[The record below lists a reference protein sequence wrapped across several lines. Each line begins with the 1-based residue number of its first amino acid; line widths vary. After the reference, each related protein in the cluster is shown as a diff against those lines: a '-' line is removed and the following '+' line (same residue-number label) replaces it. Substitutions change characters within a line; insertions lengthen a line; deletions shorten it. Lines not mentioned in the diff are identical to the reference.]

1 MNGDDILER
10 AARWRAEGRKV
21 ALATVVATW
30 GSSPRPV
37 GSQLAVDGTGAMA
50 GSVSGGC
57 IEGAVVHEARN
68 VMEDG
73 EPRLL
78 SFGVSD
84 EMAWE
89 VGLAC
94 GGKVQ
99 VYVEAVGQDGGM
111 KTELLERLLKARTDK
126 VPVALVTDLGSGL
139 QSLVFHDAV
148 HGGFGLEE
156 HHLAEIRACLRRDR
170 SAMVTFPDVEGY
182 EDDGP
187 RLFVHAHNPPLRL
200 IVVGAVH
207 IGQFLASM
215 ADLAGYA
222 VTVVDPRQS
231 FATAARFPGVEL
243 VGSWPDEALDA
254 LAIDA
259 RTAVVTLTH
268 DSKLDDPALMVA
280 LRSPAF
286 YIGALGSGRTH
297 AKRLD
302 RLRDQGLT
310 EAELKRIHAPV
321 GLDIGAETPVEIA
334 LSIIAQVVAARRN
347 AL

>member
-1 MNGDDILER
+1 MSDDILEQ
-10 AARWRAEGRKV
+10 AARWRAEGRRV

-37 GSQLAVDGTGAMA
+37 GSTMAVDEAGAMA

-57 IEGAVVHEARN
+57 IEGAVVHEARKT
-68 VMEDG
+68 MEDG

-78 SFGVSD
+78 SFGVTD

-99 VYVEAVGQDGGM
+99 VYVEAVAQDGGM
-111 KTELLERLLKARTDK
+111 TRDILDRLLKARADK
-126 VPVALVTDLGSGL
+126 VPVALVTDLSSGL

-156 HHLAEIRACLRRDR
+156 HHLAEIRARLRQDH
-170 SAMVTFPDVEGY
+170 SGLVEFPDIEGY
-182 EDDGP
+182 EDEGP

-207 IGQFLASM
+207 IAQLLARM
-215 ADLAGYA
+215 AGLAGYA
-222 VTVVDPRQS
+222 VTVIDPRAA
-231 FATAARFPGVEL
+231 FATEARFPGVEL
-243 VGSWPDEALDA
+243 VQSWPDEALGA

-268 DSKLDDPALMVA
+268 DAKLDDPALMVA

-286 YIGALGSGRTH
+286 YVGSLGSCRTH

-302 RLRDQGLT
+302 RLSEQGLS

-321 GLDIGAETPVEIA
+321 GLDIGAETPAEIA
-334 LSIIAQVVAARRN
+334 VSIIAQVVAARRN